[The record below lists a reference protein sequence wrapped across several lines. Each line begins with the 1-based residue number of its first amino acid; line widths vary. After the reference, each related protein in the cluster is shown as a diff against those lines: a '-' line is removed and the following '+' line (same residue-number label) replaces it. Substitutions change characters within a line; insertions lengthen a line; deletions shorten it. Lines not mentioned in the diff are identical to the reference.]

1 MADPNTVNNPFIT
14 LKKLGGDGTEQFK
27 ARLNTTPPS
36 VSEDTYRSDMKKP
49 EHSLESDNRAT
60 KMRMDE
66 GVDSFKQYSITL
78 MDIDNV
84 LYEYFISVIQ
94 PRVSGPG
101 GEAIEVP
108 VRHAS
113 PERWAAIQRDG
124 VLRDKQGQ
132 LQRPMIIFTRSNME
146 RDDQLVTFNKYL
158 TVPFVKKFDK
168 YNMYDRF
175 SALSGTKPA
184 GEIHNVTFPDHV
196 VLTYDFTMSTEYVQ
210 QMNTLVE
217 KINFASDDYWG
228 DPQRLKFRASVQGF
242 SNTIEVPS
250 DDDRVV
256 TTTFNLTVNAYL
268 LPEIFNNQTT
278 TQRGLTKRKVVF
290 SSEAIAGP
298 GGVQGEDEIPSRN
311 IFTLTRTNREL
322 FLENTDIEYEIHTWN
337 DEAYYNLILLGQDY
351 QISFKKDVTGDYLV
365 WGVDNSESKVYCGET
380 LTVDIS
386 TIWNAEVSVDT
397 NSSEI
402 LKIKFIRKNNS

>member
-1 MADPNTVNNPFIT
+1 MSEYDKVKNPFIT
-14 LKKLGGDGTEQFK
+14 LKRLNGDGTEQFK

-36 VSEDTYRSDMKKP
+36 ISEDSYKSNMKKP

-60 KMRMDE
+60 KMRMD
-66 GVDSFKQYSITL
+66 GDTSSFKQYSITL

-84 LYEYFISVIQ
+84 LYEYFVNVIQ
-94 PRVSGPG
+94 PRVA
-101 GEAIEVP
+101 GEGNTLIEVP

-124 VLRDKQGQ
+124 VLRDKKGQ
-132 LQRPMIIFTRSNME
+132 LQRPMIIFTRSGME

-175 SALSGTKPA
+175 SAISGAKPT

-196 VLTYDFTMSTEYVQ
+196 VLTYDFTMSTEYVE
-210 QMNTLVE
+210 QMNALVE

-228 DPQRLKFRASVQGF
+228 DPKRLKFRASVQGF

-256 TTTFNLTVNAYL
+256 STTFNLTVNAYL

-290 SSEAIAGP
+290 NNEAISGSTQAS
-298 GGVQGEDEIPSRN
+298 DEPHSLTK
-311 IFTLTRTNREL
+311 FTLKRTQREL
-322 FLENTDIEYEIHTWN
+322 YIENTDLEYEIHTWN
-337 DEAYYNLILLGQDY
+337 DESYYELILLGNSFL
-351 QISFKKDVTGDYLV
+351 ISFVQDTTGGFLLWDTENANEKVYPGEKIRIQLSPFFDAIIS
-365 WGVDNSESKVYCGET
+365 VDN
-380 LTVDIS
+380 
-386 TIWNAEVSVDT
+386 
-397 NSSEI
+397 NSFKI
-402 LKIKFIRKNNS
+402 LKLKFERKDNS